1 MKWNCILKM
10 GLISEGIDFK
20 CLILQ
25 DQSMFDQLKWL
36 TSVSLKLAQFYN
48 VKGEFWNY
56 KFKWMNK

>member
-20 CLILQ
+20 CLILP

-48 VKGEFWNY
+48 VKWELWNY
-56 KFKWMNK
+56 K